1 MKTRFTLL
9 LAFIALNSVAQV
21 KPIKKEIDSLVFEI
35 KQKIE
40 INGHIVKTPVYFKAT
55 LDGIEIYDKDKKQ
68 YQRRKCNEEKCEMI
82 HLEPKNIITSGYIIN
97 NNPSWFV
104 TPN

>member
-21 KPIKKEIDSLVFEI
+21 KPMKIEIDSLIFEI

-40 INGHIVKTPVYFKAT
+40 IDGHIVKYPIYFKST

-68 YQRRKCNEEKCEMI
+68 YQRRKCNDNKCEII
-82 HLEPKNIITSGYIIN
+82 HLEPKNIITSGNVIN
-97 NNPSWFV
+97 NVPKWFGIA
-104 TPN
+104 N